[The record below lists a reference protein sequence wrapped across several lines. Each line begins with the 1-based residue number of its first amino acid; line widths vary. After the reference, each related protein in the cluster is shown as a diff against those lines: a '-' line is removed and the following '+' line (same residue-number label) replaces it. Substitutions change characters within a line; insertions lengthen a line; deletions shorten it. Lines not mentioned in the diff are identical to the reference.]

1 MLCPKCKNE
10 VKIIRYTNWDS
21 LETYLYPKCENC
33 NWTTYFTFTAEK
45 QLETYF
51 KFFHGGL
58 KNEMV

>member
-10 VKIIRYTNWDS
+10 VKIIHYTDWDS

-33 NWTTYFTFTAEK
+33 NWTTYFTFTTEK

-51 KFFHGGL
+51 KFFHGG
-58 KNEMV
+58 